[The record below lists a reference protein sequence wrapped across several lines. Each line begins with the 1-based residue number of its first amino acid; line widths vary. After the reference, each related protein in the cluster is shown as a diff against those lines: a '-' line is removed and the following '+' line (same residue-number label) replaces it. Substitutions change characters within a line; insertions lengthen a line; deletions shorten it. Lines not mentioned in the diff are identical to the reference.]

1 MKNIYVVR
9 KNSKNGVP
17 YVQAYADLGY
27 RVCPITYDT
36 ATIVEIFGLTF
47 EQVNTLTLDE
57 PILVGNLNLGVK

>member
-27 RVCPITYDT
+27 RECPITYDT
-36 ATIVEIFGLTF
+36 AVIVEIFGLSF

-57 PILVGNLNLGVK
+57 PILVAKLNMEVK

>member
-27 RVCPITYDT
+27 GVCSITFDT
-36 ATIVEIFGLTF
+36 AVIVELFGLTF
-47 EQVNTLTLDE
+47 EQVNTLPLDE
-57 PILVGNLNLGVK
+57 PILVAKLNMEVK